1 MHHDATRAA
10 PSHPCDTC
18 AEATGRSIPAGVT
31 SGMATKQ
38 GSRKDPVFVREL
50 DKAARRHVVVVAAAR
65 LVAFLAIIL
74 FLYFAIPIGGFND
87 HNPAGAWIRLLGVL
101 LVFLS
106 ALALQLRMIIAADV
120 PQVRAAEAVVETI
133 LMFLCLFALLYTS
146 MSITDPSAFTEPLSR
161 VDALYF
167 TTVTFATVGFGD
179 ITPVSQLARAVVT
192 VQMIAGL
199 GALVLVAKV
208 AFFAAGRRLGD
219 DPQYIRAASRPPG
232 RPSPSALRGRSPRE
246 E

>member
-1 MHHDATRAA
+1 MAA
-10 PSHPCDTC
+10 
-18 AEATGRSIPAGVT
+18 
-31 SGMATKQ
+31 KQ

-50 DKAARRHVVVVAAAR
+50 DKAARRHVFVVAVLR
-65 LVAFLAIIL
+65 LAVFLAILL
-74 FLYFAIPIGGFND
+74 FFYFAIPIGGFNEN
-87 HNPAGAWIRLLGVL
+87 NPAAAWVRLGIVL
-101 LVFLS
+101 LAFLA
-106 ALALQLRMIIAADV
+106 ALAIQLRMIITAEV
-120 PQVRAAEAVVETI
+120 PQIRAAEAVVETV

-146 MSITDPSAFTEPLSR
+146 MSTTDSSAFTEPLSR

-208 AFFAAGRRLGD
+208 AFFAAGRRLG
-219 DPQYIRAASRPPG
+219 G
-232 RPSPSALRGRSPRE
+232 
-246 E
+246 